1 MKAAED
7 LAIIGAKAAGAMILF
22 AIAVYV
28 LVGVVKELTKGKED
42 GKQSKKKSE
51 DDESSGAI

>member
-22 AIAVYV
+22 VIAVYV